1 MQQKY
6 GTALA
11 GKTPDVAEANLGA
24 KGSYHRLIV
33 GPPGS
38 REQAS
43 AVCVQLKAEGYNG
56 LLGHVVLMQS
66 RGLLGSGRRT
76 ALAGCFL

>member
-6 GTALA
+6 SSVLA

-24 KGSYHRLIV
+24 KGNYHRLVV

-38 REQAS
+38 RQQAS
-43 AVCVQLKAEGYNG
+43 SVCVQLKSQGYSDCW
-56 LLGHVVLMQS
+56 V
-66 RGLLGSGRRT
+66 T
-76 ALAGCFL
+76 TY